1 MGTNA
6 DCFLRNRHSFPE
18 DPASSSAA
26 KGQGSSSSKVRRTVV
41 AAAVFGIVS
50 LCSCDKASRHSN
62 SVEPKRIVGPER
74 MAVHAELPGA
84 KGERIAIVPQQG
96 DAHPIYSLINIRSA
110 MRYGDYRWLEDRV
123 PVGRIWV
130 RIDLRQQLISV
141 FRGGHEIGTSVI
153 LYGADKKP
161 TPLGTFPILAR
172 FKDHRSGPYDAPMP
186 YTLRLTSDGVSI
198 HGSNVRWGAATH
210 GCIGVPLDFAEKL
223 FEQARVGDPVTI
235 TDDAPPRANS

>member
-1 MGTNA
+1 M
-6 DCFLRNRHSFPE
+6 
-18 DPASSSAA
+18 
-26 KGQGSSSSKVRRTVV
+26 RRTAV
-41 AAAVFGIVS
+41 AAGVIAVLAI
-50 LCSCDKASRHSN
+50 CSCDKPSQRSETVQPARVSF
-62 SVEPKRIVGPER
+62 
-74 MAVHAELPGA
+74 MAKNTAHTKLPGA
-84 KGERIAIVPQQG
+84 KGERFGLIAHDS

-110 MRYGDYRWLEDRV
+110 MRYGDYRWLEDSV
-123 PVGRIWV
+123 PAGPIWV

-186 YTLRLTSDGVSI
+186 YTLRLTTDGVSI

-235 TDDAPPRANS
+235 TDDAPPHVIS

>member
-1 MGTNA
+1 MGTDAN
-6 DCFLRNRHSFPE
+6 CFLRYRHSFPA
-18 DPASSSAA
+18 DPASASAP
-26 KGQGSSSSKVRRTVV
+26 KVQGSSFSQVRRTVV
-41 AAAVFGIVS
+41 AAAVFGLVT
-50 LCSCDKASRHSN
+50 LCSCDKAGRPSN
-62 SVEPKRIVGPER
+62 SVVPKRTGG
-74 MAVHAELPGA
+74 AVKTTVRAELPGA
-84 KGERIAIVPQQG
+84 KGERIAFVPQQG

-123 PVGRIWV
+123 PVGPIWV

-161 TPLGTFPILAR
+161 TPLGTFPVLAR

-186 YTLRLTSDGVSI
+186 YTLRLTPDGVSI

-223 FEQARVGDPVTI
+223 FKQARVGDPVTI